1 MRRML
6 EFSFKFNDFLAFGLL
21 AKAMRAIIP
30 GVAHSPP
37 TIEPSLNFLSFNFCF
52 NSYVNALFIFSI
64 SISIAKAELLKPNSD
79 IKPDRVIEIQLSGL
93 QNNDLIYKD
102 SGIEQTWNF
111 AHPNNKKV
119 TGPLDKFKR
128 MIKGD
133 SYQMMINHLSHT
145 ITKLGS
151 GENWAQFEVI
161 LLDKDKIYHKFN
173 WQVEKYETDG
183 PLKDCW
189 LTTMVSSPI
198 PLGSS
203 I

>member
-1 MRRML
+1 ML
-6 EFSFKFNDFLAFGLL
+6 KKLQITFKILVIFL
-21 AKAMRAIIP
+21 
-30 GVAHSPP
+30 
-37 TIEPSLNFLSFNFCF
+37 
-52 NSYVNALFIFSI
+52 I
-64 SISIAKAELLKPNSD
+64 SISTSKAELLKPTSD
-79 IKPDRVIEIQLSGL
+79 IKPAEVVKIQLLGL
-93 QNNDLIYKD
+93 QKNDQDYKD

-128 MIKGD
+128 MIKGE
-133 SYQMMINHLSHT
+133 SYQMMINHLSHN

-151 GENWAQFEVI
+151 SDNWAQFEVVI
-161 LLDKDKIYHKFN
+161 LDKEKKYHKFN
-173 WQVEKYETDG
+173 WQVEKFLSDG

-189 LTTMVSSPI
+189 LTTMVSNPI

>member
-1 MRRML
+1 MI
-6 EFSFKFNDFLAFGLL
+6 K
-21 AKAMRAIIP
+21 KIQII
-30 GVAHSPP
+30 S
-37 TIEPSLNFLSFNFCF
+37 
-52 NSYVNALFIFSI
+52 NALFIFFI
-64 SISIAKAELLKPNSD
+64 FITIAKAELLKPNSD

-145 ITKLGS
+145 ITELGS
-151 GENWAQFEVI
+151 SEKWAQFEVI
-161 LLDKDKIYHKFN
+161 ILDLSLIH
-173 WQVEKYETDG
+173 
-183 PLKDCW
+183 
-189 LTTMVSSPI
+189 I
-198 PLGSS
+198 
-203 I
+203 

>member
-1 MRRML
+1 M
-6 EFSFKFNDFLAFGLL
+6 EKKIKIIFKFLIILL
-21 AKAMRAIIP
+21 
-30 GVAHSPP
+30 VS
-37 TIEPSLNFLSFNFCF
+37 SNLS
-52 NSYVNALFIFSI
+52 
-64 SISIAKAELLKPNSD
+64 KAELLEPKSNINPSD
-79 IKPDRVIEIQLSGL
+79 VIRIQLLGL
-93 QNNDLIYKD
+93 QKNDYKFKD

-119 TGPLDKFKR
+119 TGPLNNFKR

-145 ITKLGS
+145 ITQLGS
-151 GENWAQFEVI
+151 GDKWAQFEVI
-161 LLDKDKIYHKFN
+161 ILDKEKIYHKFN
-173 WQVEKYETDG
+173 WQVEKYTVEG

-189 LTTMVSSPI
+189 LTTMVSSPV

>member
-1 MRRML
+1 MSKKL
-6 EFSFKFNDFLAFGLL
+6 QIISKVILIYLL
-21 AKAMRAIIP
+21 
-30 GVAHSPP
+30 
-37 TIEPSLNFLSFNFCF
+37 
-52 NSYVNALFIFSI
+52 
-64 SISIAKAELLKPNSD
+64 SISIANAELLKPKSD
-79 IKPDRVIEIQLSGL
+79 IKPIEVVKIQLVGL
-93 QNNDLIYKD
+93 QKNDLGYKD

-111 AHPNNKKV
+111 AHPSNKKV
-119 TGPLDKFKR
+119 TGPLDNFKK

-151 GENWAQFEVI
+151 SEKLAQFEVI
-161 LLDKDKIYHKFN
+161 ILDKEKIYHKFN
-173 WQVEKYETDG
+173 WQVEKYSLDG

-189 LTTMVSSPI
+189 LTTMVSNPI